1 MGHVGNVHSESVA
14 AVGRTRERDGVVKV
28 SRVDR
33 VDGEDKTVAQIAAQR
48 ICKRR
53 LHVERKPLGL
63 ALRSLGIAFHKVV
76 ARHNALNAEVGSVR
90 AAEPPLDGH
99 HAGFVAGG
107 IRDNAREDHI
117 ALRHPGV
124 LRREVAGQDEEVC
137 VQARVE
143 RADRPERASGG
154 IGAHHRHGGALDHT
168 LHHGTTLAAL
178 AAVQAHGNRVAA
190 HHLAQRPARQP
201 ERTLGR
207 LHQGT
212 VLAQDHGTGKARA
225 TNAARRPAMRSMS
238 TLAPHGAPPL

>member
-1 MGHVGNVHSESVA
+1 M
-14 AVGRTRERDGVVKV
+14 
-28 SRVDR
+28 
-33 VDGEDKTVAQIAAQR
+33 R
-48 ICKRR
+48 I
-53 LHVERKPLGL
+53 
-63 ALRSLGIAFHKVV
+63 LRG
-76 ARHNALNAEVGSVR
+76 
-90 AAEPPLDGH
+90 
-99 HAGFVAGG
+99 
-107 IRDNAREDHI
+107 
-117 ALRHPGV
+117 
-124 LRREVAGQDEEVC
+124 EVAGQDEEVRM
-137 VQARVE
+137 QARVE
-143 RADRPERASGG
+143 RADRPERASDG

-238 TLAPHGAPPL
+238 TLAPHGAPPLQRVLWGKASKQPTGKDAHFDPVPKCAKAAKGAGSAAPDP